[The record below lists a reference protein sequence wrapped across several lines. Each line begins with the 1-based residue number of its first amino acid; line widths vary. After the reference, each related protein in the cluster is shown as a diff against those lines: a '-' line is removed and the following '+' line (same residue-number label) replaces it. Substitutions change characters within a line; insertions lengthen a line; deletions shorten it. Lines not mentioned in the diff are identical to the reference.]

1 MFTSINFTTYELVNY
16 LESIDLARLAVDS
29 SKRVSKTGRLY
40 YYYIAS
46 AIDQDDHKHRV
57 SIRYFPHIKGHSA
70 KMLEEAKKIRNKW
83 AAEFYNTTDGDVKV
97 KAIVE
102 KEPVVSLPK
111 SALTDMCDTLANK
124 STSLKANKVLLDKIL
139 KALATHNSKTR
150 YGY

>member
-1 MFTSINFTTYELVNY
+1 MPVNIKGIPWDNTRKRDG
-16 LESIDLARLAVDS
+16 LPPGIHR
-29 SKRVSKTGRLY
+29 SKRVSKTGRVY

-46 AIDQDDHKHRV
+46 AIDKDDHKHRV

-70 KMLEEAKKIRNKW
+70 KMLEEAKKIRDKW
-83 AAEFYNTTDGDVKV
+83 AAEFYNTGSEVVNVKTT
-97 KAIVE
+97 VE

-111 SALTDMCDTLANK
+111 SILADMRDTLTNK
-124 STSLKANKVLLDKIL
+124 STSRYANKVLLDKIL

>member
-1 MFTSINFTTYELVNY
+1 MPVNIKGIPWDNTRKRDG
-16 LESIDLARLAVDS
+16 LPPGIHR
-29 SKRVSKTGRLY
+29 SKRVSKTGRVY

-46 AIDQDDHKHRV
+46 AIDKDDHKHRV

-97 KAIVE
+97 KTIVE
-102 KEPVVSLPK
+102 KEPEVSLPK
-111 SALTDMCDTLANK
+111 SILTDMRDTLANK
-124 STSLKANKVLLDKIL
+124 STSRYANKVLLDKIL

>member
-1 MFTSINFTTYELVNY
+1 MPVNIKGIPWDNTRKRDG
-16 LESIDLARLAVDS
+16 LPPGIHR
-29 SKRVSKTGRLY
+29 SKRVSKTGRVY

-46 AIDQDDHKHRV
+46 AIDKDDHKHRV

-70 KMLEEAKKIRNKW
+70 KMLEEAKKIRDKW
-83 AAEFYNTTDGDVKV
+83 AAEFYNTSSEGLKV
-97 KAIVE
+97 KTTVE

-111 SALTDMCDTLANK
+111 SILADMRDTLTNK
-124 STSLKANKVLLDKIL
+124 STSRYANKVLLDKIL

>member
-1 MFTSINFTTYELVNY
+1 
-16 LESIDLARLAVDS
+16 
-29 SKRVSKTGRLY
+29 
-40 YYYIAS
+40 
-46 AIDQDDHKHRV
+46 
-57 SIRYFPHIKGHSA
+57 
-70 KMLEEAKKIRNKW
+70 MLEEAKKIRNKW

-111 SALTDMCDTLANK
+111 SILTDMCTYLANK